1 MAKTFVHAG
10 DMSDETYMKRLVET
24 VARFG
29 RLDVLVNT
37 AGFAIFGPFAEL
49 FTDLDDVHFGTRE
62 ALPHL
67 LEAGGS
73 IVNVSSASGLGG
85 DWGGSGYNAAKR
97 AVSNLTRSLAS
108 SAAPAVSA

>member
-1 MAKTFVHAG
+1 
-10 DMSDETYMKRLVET
+10 
-24 VARFG
+24 
-29 RLDVLVNT
+29 
-37 AGFAIFGPFAEL
+37 L
-49 FTDLDDVHFGTRE
+49 FTDLDGVYFDTRE

-73 IVNVSSASGLGG
+73 IVSVSSASGLGG
-85 DWGGSGYNAAKR
+85 DWGGSGYNAAKG